1 MGLIESARAI
11 LWARRRSPDQPVF
24 GVALGHERFAP
35 DELIKQAVEAERA
48 GFDAIACS
56 DHLAPWWADGDP
68 APNNS
73 GNAWVWLG
81 AVGNATSE
89 ASIGTAVTGLAG
101 RYNPVVLA
109 QQIATLEILNP
120 GRTFLGV
127 GSSEAMNEIPAG
139 VEWPSVVEQLE
150 RMEEATEIIRR
161 LLEGETVTFS
171 GEHYRTRDARLY
183 SLPERRPPIY
193 MSAFGEQAAEIAGRQ
208 ADGVWTLA
216 DPRQAPGVIAGYR
229 RSCED
234 AGREPGEIILQ
245 SLFSWAEDDD
255 TALESAREW
264 KATQVDEHYTHP
276 IHDPAEIQAN
286 GHEVSDDEFKAGA
299 IIGSD
304 PSAHV
309 RKIKAIQAMGATA
322 VMLMNCSGADP
333 LGALRTYGREV
344 LPQLRD

>member
-1 MGLIESARAI
+1 MGLVESARAV
-11 LWARRRSPDQPVF
+11 LWARRRSPDQPVY
-24 GVALGHERFAP
+24 GVAVAHERFAP
-35 DELIKQAVEAERA
+35 DDLLTQAVEAERA

-68 APNNS
+68 VPNQS

-81 AVGNATSE
+81 AAGQATSE

-109 QQIATLEILNP
+109 QQIATLEVMNP

-139 VEWPSVVEQLE
+139 VEWPSVGDQLR

-161 LLEGETVTFS
+161 LLDGETVTFE

-183 SLPERRPPIY
+183 TVPERRPPIY

-216 DPRQAPGVIAGYR
+216 DPRKAPAVIAGYR

-234 AGREPGEIILQ
+234 AGREPGEVILQ

-255 TALESAREW
+255 TAFESAKEW
-264 KATQVDEHYTHP
+264 KATQIEEHYTEP
-276 IHDPAEIQAN
+276 IYDPAEIQAN
-286 GHEVSDDEFKAGA
+286 GRDFSDTEFKAGML
-299 IIGSD
+299 IGSD
-304 PSAHV
+304 PASHV
-309 RKIKAIQAMGATA
+309 RKIKAMQAMGATA
-322 VMLMNCSGADP
+322 VMLMNVSGADP
-333 LGALRTYGREV
+333 VGALRTYGRDV
-344 LPQLRD
+344 LPELRD